1 MGMAWD
7 ETVHYALPDT
17 CTLILCDVLCLQL
30 QLCKDLV
37 RFLRAIGPGD
47 LLESPHITMAMTPL
61 KTPTPTSSLTMPS
74 PLATVTNGIDT
85 PDLDRSAVSVARDH
99 LSSGSTSS
107 FVSLSG
113 DYKDASGK
121 VIRR

>member
-1 MGMAWD
+1 
-7 ETVHYALPDT
+7 
-17 CTLILCDVLCLQL
+17 
-30 QLCKDLV
+30 
-37 RFLRAIGPGD
+37 
-47 LLESPHITMAMTPL
+47 MAMTPL